1 MGFFDFF
8 KRKKNTQ
15 VESNTSV
22 AAIEETAPRAFE
34 ETENGLA
41 ILLEPLPATFSSDE
55 SSLIEIKDSNVL
67 ARIDSLVPSASTA
80 GVSVGNVIKNISGQ
94 QGETLY
100 RVVLQ
105 KGGPLVDSNNMAG
118 AKRAFTMVG
127 NHISEN
133 ADLIAVDQ
141 VLDKGALVAN
151 AGAAVM
157 GVASMVVGQYYMQQ
171 VDTQLAVISDHIS
184 KIIDF
189 LDIQYKRDVASL
201 IESVYNISKFRM
213 SSIENEELRGRELD
227 TIQIKRDECQ
237 KLLNQAEITLETLT
251 SKNCPDYD
259 DYERTVKE
267 IGKWSQYQT
276 VLVKLL
282 YQINILD
289 FTLHL
294 GIKSK
299 EHCFG
304 SFTLHTSKLES
315 IHDKLVGWHNTQCEV
330 LKIDLE
336 ENRRKHTGFLAL
348 LEKPISW
355 LHDEWNYKAV
365 GGQTVKMIKSQT
377 SEIATIT
384 YSDDNLFDEDVQII
398 AKDGKYYYLP
408 ADNS

>member
-15 VESNTSV
+15 ELNTDV
-22 AAIEETAPRAFE
+22 TAIEETAPISYKE
-34 ETENGLA
+34 KEIGLA
-41 ILLEPLPATFSSDE
+41 ILLEQLPATFSLDE
-55 SSLIEIKDSNVL
+55 SSLIEIKDPNVL
-67 ARIDSLVPSASTA
+67 ARIDSLVPSASTTGA
-80 GVSVGNVIKNISGQ
+80 TIGNLIKNFKGKQ
-94 QGETLY
+94 APQLY
-100 RVVLQ
+100 RVDL
-105 KGGPLVDSNNMAG
+105 KNLVDSKEIKG
-118 AKRAFTMVG
+118 AKRAFSMDANG
-127 NHISEN
+127 IHKN
-133 ADLIAVDQ
+133 ANLIPVDQ
-141 VLDKGALVAN
+141 TLDKGAVVAN

-184 KIIDF
+184 KVIDF